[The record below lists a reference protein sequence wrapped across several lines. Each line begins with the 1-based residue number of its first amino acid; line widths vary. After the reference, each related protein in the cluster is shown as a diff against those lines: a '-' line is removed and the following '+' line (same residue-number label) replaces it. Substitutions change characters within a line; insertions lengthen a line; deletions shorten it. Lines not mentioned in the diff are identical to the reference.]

1 MSLPVWAKAYLLYLC
16 RAPDIAAVVALVDI
30 FSYDA
35 VLGRDSNLSP
45 SRQRVDALHVN
56 QQRSLGQIYRKIY
69 SYSLFIVLG
78 HFSLILH
85 CNTNFISFFV
95 TS

>member
-56 QQRSLGQIYRKIY
+56 QQRSLGQIYRKI
-69 SYSLFIVLG
+69 LFI
-78 HFSLILH
+78 F
-85 CNTNFISFFV
+85 FIYCP
-95 TS
+95 